1 MSDNGVKAVSLTFKK
16 DFIKP
21 IEETDRLGFVKW
33 GKKNDYPFFLNEL
46 NDGSALQGGIV
57 RNKVNYIAGGGL
69 EIVSGGAEVETF
81 IENKYTDYDL
91 NEVLQMVSTDHE
103 TYGGFV
109 VKGSWSMDGS
119 KVVKWEHLNMDDCRF
134 SIDLTICFLSDDW
147 NAQIQNSDKT
157 NFRSLSVLNLDSKQG
172 SFYIYYK
179 DPTKRAKFEKGIYP
193 KPPYYSGISAINT
206 DVNLSKHFDA
216 LVQNSF
222 SAGTLITFP
231 NGQPQTR
238 QEADRYVNQV
248 KGTSGGVDN
257 AGEIIVTF
265 ADGKDN
271 APIVQQL
278 NGNDLDKRYEYTS
291 KRVTQ
296 NIFQANGITSPT
308 LFGTM
313 TEGSFNAAE
322 SRELYEIWNGN
333 YIATRQNVLNW
344 AFNYM
349 LELSG
354 VVGEVKVK
362 DNNPFIK
369 IETPIETPTNV
380 IDPTMTTPEI
390 DVAKSALNGAQI
402 ASLVDVVARIKEG
415 VLTAEQA
422 LAVVLSS
429 FPTIAENEAR
439 KIVGLN
445 TIFSSNCSSS
455 HQFNNDELELFA
467 TFGVDAD
474 NYHVLSNE
482 VIEWESESEMVFNR
496 SAEIFA
502 TIGEITASLTDF
514 DRKILQLLEDGQDA
528 TTIAKALKSDIKTV
542 AVHIAKMVEY
552 NLITGGKVTDL
563 GNRLTTNDTLEFEV
577 RFKYALRP
585 DNPPL
590 LTESREFCQRLIS
603 LNRLYSREEIET
615 ISSRVDRN
623 VWNYR
628 GGFWTNAD
636 TGVTTPYCRH
646 IWNQQLIVK
655 K

>member
-1 MSDNGVKAVSLTFKK
+1 MSDNVKAISLSFKK

-91 NEVLQMVSTDHE
+91 NEILQMVSTDHE

-222 SAGTLITFP
+222 SAGTLITFT

-291 KRVTQ
+291 RRVTQ

-369 IETPIETPTNV
+369 IETPIETPTNA

-445 TIFSSNCSSS
+445 TVFSSNCSSS

-474 NYHVLSNE
+474 NYHVLSSE

-514 DRKILQLLEDGQDA
+514 DRSLLQLLDEGQDA

-542 AVHIAKMVEY
+542 AVRIAKMVEY